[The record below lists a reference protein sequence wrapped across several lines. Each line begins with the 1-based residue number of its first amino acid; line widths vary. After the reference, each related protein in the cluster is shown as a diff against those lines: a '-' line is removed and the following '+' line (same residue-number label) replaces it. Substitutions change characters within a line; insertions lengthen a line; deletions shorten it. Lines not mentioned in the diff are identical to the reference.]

1 MCQAE
6 QQGNTAAPS
15 VPVQWSEGQ
24 LVLTPADWVIAI
36 RLTDWAM
43 EFMSRPIVAQLDARI
58 CRGRRGEAKQALKAA
73 VDVQMAMLR
82 LCFAQML
89 DRVYSSAHTVESVAF
104 GTEDCIAED
113 CLRHWASDD
122 AEQDPIIGWISV
134 GCSSRPPARLA
145 DIMMATSGMPDYRY
159 CGCRSTTPRISTCT
173 LAHALAV
180 ELRVSTVWA
189 RDNTSILDV
198 AMKNCAAKEWVVA
211 MKDLAIKRESQ
222 ELFTEQWIRRKGP
235 AAGDVSDGGVCEMIR
250 AAVAARSKAVHQPVA
265 NLAPA
270 SGVPKPKRRAA
281 PKRVRRGGH
290 RVKERRAFLE
300 AIAAGVRGTT
310 GDAAVEAAL
319 GSAGGAAGEQAALNS
334 VGGAAAE
341 EGALG
346 SAGGAAV
353 EAALGSAR
361 GAAAEEAALG
371 SARDAAVEAAL
382 GLAGGAAAG
391 EAALN
396 SAGGAPV
403 EGALGSARGA
413 AKPAGATQGAAKP
426 AGATQS
432 AAKPAG
438 AMQSAAKPAS
448 ATQSADRSWCLACT
462 CLGVQRMAASWYRSS
477 KWSFG
482 CHGWCITVSSAGAAL
497 CAAPASGAALCAA
510 PSPAGNAAPAEAT
523 ISAAPAAT
531 AENAAPAA
539 AATSRH
545 AAPAAAQEN
554 AAPKNATSAAMNAA
568 PDLRL
573 QATLTEEEMQAVFEA
588 AKRAGRRR
596 VGGTQLEDVRCS
608 RNAVSAVTQNSMPA
622 QHTQTE
628 SKPVWSVN

>member
-1 MCQAE
+1 
-6 QQGNTAAPS
+6 
-15 VPVQWSEGQ
+15 
-24 LVLTPADWVIAI
+24 
-36 RLTDWAM
+36 
-43 EFMSRPIVAQLDARI
+43 
-58 CRGRRGEAKQALKAA
+58 
-73 VDVQMAMLR
+73 
-82 LCFAQML
+82 
-89 DRVYSSAHTVESVAF
+89 
-104 GTEDCIAED
+104 
-113 CLRHWASDD
+113 
-122 AEQDPIIGWISV
+122 
-134 GCSSRPPARLA
+134 
-145 DIMMATSGMPDYRY
+145 
-159 CGCRSTTPRISTCT
+159 
-173 LAHALAV
+173 
-180 ELRVSTVWA
+180 
-189 RDNTSILDV
+189 
-198 AMKNCAAKEWVVA
+198 MKNCAAKEWVVA
-211 MKDLAIKRESQ
+211 MKDLG
-222 ELFTEQWIRRKGP
+222 RKGP
-235 AAGDVSDGGVCEMIR
+235 AVGDVSDGGVCEMIR
-250 AAVAARSKAVHQPVA
+250 AAVAARSKEVHQPVA

-281 PKRVRRGGH
+281 PKRVRRGGN

-310 GDAAVEAAL
+310 GD
-319 GSAGGAAGEQAALNS
+319 
-334 VGGAAAE
+334 
-341 EGALG
+341 
-346 SAGGAAV
+346 AAV

-448 ATQSADRSWCLACT
+448 ATQSAAKPMMADGDEPRTTSQGQRASRTSSLKDNEPRTTRQSWCLACT

-545 AAPAAAQEN
+545 AAPAAAKEN
-554 AAPKNATSAAMNAA
+554 ATPKNATSAAMNAA

-588 AKRAGRRR
+588 AKRAG
-596 VGGTQLEDVRCS
+596 
-608 RNAVSAVTQNSMPA
+608 SAD
-622 QHTQTE
+622 E
-628 SKPVWSVN
+628 G